1 MSRWWKK
8 FKVKQKKTTPDFNKR
23 RAAFRGASRK
33 IEVDSI
39 KKELKA
45 VTGKNEKI
53 GKNVF
58 RDIDRTIVKDDIRT
72 GNLRGDFLKRVKKVT
87 DRTAKHLDRY
97 EDIYKKK

>member
-39 KKELKA
+39 QKELKA
-45 VTGKNEKI
+45 VTGEREKMSGNI
-53 GKNVF
+53 MKDKAAIMKKANKAM
-58 RDIDRTIVKDDIRT
+58 DRTT
-72 GNLRGDFLKRVKKVT
+72 
-87 DRTAKHLDRY
+87 KHLERY

>member
-45 VTGKNEKI
+45 VTGKDEKI

-58 RDIDRTIVKDDIRT
+58 RDIDETLVKR
-72 GNLRGDFLKRVKKVT
+72 NLRGDYLKKVKKAT
-87 DRTAKHLDRY
+87 DRTADHLKRY

>member
-39 KKELKA
+39 QKELRA
-45 VTGKNEKI
+45 VTGEKEKMSGNI
-53 GKNVF
+53 MKDKAAIM
-58 RDIDRTIVKDDIRT
+58 RKADKAMDRTQ
-72 GNLRGDFLKRVKKVT
+72 
-87 DRTAKHLDRY
+87 KHLERY

>member
-33 IEVDSI
+33 IEADSI

-45 VTGKNEKI
+45 VTGKNEKMGEDTI
-53 GKNVF
+53 LDV
-58 RDIDRTIVKDDIRT
+58 DRTLVKKHHM
-72 GNLRGDFLKRVKKVT
+72 LQGDFLKKASKAV
-87 DRTAKHLDRY
+87 DRTQKHLKRY